1 MDGKIKITNENVSDY
16 ISEKSRKYISD
27 NIEIKKLQPI
37 RLFIFALFFSLSLL
51 SISGMGYFLV
61 SLPKITGKQTSYLP
75 LNDVFAFIME
85 KSIYIFALISFIF
98 FIWLM
103 YVLTMNFY
111 SNKLKRLLA
120 VTRVL
125 FVFVIVITVPVF
137 LVSILFIPPIFGN
150 LARYVFIY
158 LGIFLYIILSIH
170 WCKKRIKVFYKKQER
185 SSIEKI
191 LDKVMIWVWPVM
203 LLLSGLSYASA
214 PFRRESREAL
224 YGIVSPFFILVV
236 IPIAYVTFYY
246 LFGHVLE
253 LYYMNK
259 YPEAIRME
267 TDFTKE
273 EWYGPKYQKSKEV
286 MRKIKEFEDYIN
298 N

>member
-1 MDGKIKITNENVSDY
+1 MDCKINITNDNVSNY

-51 SISGMGYFLV
+51 SIAGMGYFLV
-61 SLPKITGKQTSYLP
+61 SLPKITGKQTNYLP
-75 LNDVFAFIME
+75 FNDTFAFIIE
-85 KSIYIFALISFIF
+85 KSIYIFVLISFIF

-137 LVSILFIPPIFGN
+137 MVSILFIPPVFGN
-150 LARYVFIY
+150 FARYVFIY
-158 LGIFLYIILSIH
+158 LGMFLYIVLSIH
-170 WCKKRIKVFYKKQER
+170 WCKKRIKVFYKKEER
-185 SSIEKI
+185 SSIERI
-191 LDKVMIWVWPVM
+191 LDKVMIWVWPVVG
-203 LLLSGLSYASA
+203 LLSGLSYASA

-224 YGIVSPFFILVV
+224 YGIISPFFILVV

-253 LYYMNK
+253 LYYVNK
-259 YPEAIRME
+259 YPETIRME
-267 TDFTKE
+267 TNFTKE